1 MRVMYFENL
10 VIVLNFAER
19 YILELARMTTL
30 HLGEYGDSRK
40 LELTAS
46 NVLRHIKTIG
56 IF

>member
-1 MRVMYFENL
+1 MNFENL
-10 VIVLNFAER
+10 VIVLNFPER
-19 YILELARMTTL
+19 YILELIRMTTL